1 MSKQIRKY
9 IVWFIGIG
17 LLAVLLYIMTMS
29 NANNVHT
36 SQEEHRMLE
45 SEIQSIYQ
53 RNLQGANAE
62 DVDLYLS
69 TITTKS
75 REETGEVMAQFFEDF
90 DVRQDLME
98 FEVTDIEPDA
108 IVTKA
113 RQKAVGESVL
123 EEETYRNH
131 IATVLVVFKQEEGEW
146 RISESSITNIEF
158 TP

>member
-9 IVWFIGIG
+9 FVWFIGIG
-17 LLAVLLYIMTMS
+17 LLAVLLNFMTMS
-29 NANNVHT
+29 NTNNILT
-36 SQEEHRMLE
+36 SQEENRKLE
-45 SEIQSIYQ
+45 AQIQSIYQ

-69 TITTKS
+69 TITTKA

-90 DVRQDLME
+90 DVKQDLLE

-108 IVTKA
+108 IVAKA

-146 RISESSITNIEF
+146 RISESSITDIEF